1 MHPYSSEPATMK
13 FLVVED
19 DAETGAYVTRGLKEQ
34 GHAVDAAMTSREGA
48 FLASNETYDVI
59 IMDRMLP
66 GTDGLALVK
75 MLRGMG
81 VRTPVLFL
89 TALGGIDDRVQGL
102 NAGADDYLIK
112 PFAFSEL
119 LARVH
124 ALARRPPLSPQQTTL
139 RVADLEMDLLKRS
152 VTRNGNAIDL
162 QPREFMLLE
171 YLMRHAGHIVTRTM
185 LLEGVWEFHFDPKT
199 NIVETNMSRLRSKL
213 HREGTPDL
221 IQTIRGSGYLLSNP
235 AERSGH

>member
-1 MHPYSSEPATMK
+1 MK

-19 DAETGAYVTRGLKEQ
+19 DAETAAYVTRGLKEQ
-34 GHAVDAAMTSREGA
+34 GHAVDAASTGRDAA
-48 FLASNETYDVI
+48 FLAGSEPYDAIV
-59 IMDRMLP
+59 MDRMLP
-66 GTDGLALVK
+66 GMDGVALVK

-81 VRTPVLFL
+81 VKTPVLFL
-89 TALGGIDDRVQGL
+89 TALGGIDDRVEGL

-119 LARVH
+119 LARLH
-124 ALARRPPLSPQQTTL
+124 ALVRRPPLSPHQTAL

-152 VTRNGNAIDL
+152 VTRGGAAIDL

-171 YLMRHAGHIVTRTM
+171 FLMRHAGHIVTRTM

-199 NIVETNMSRLRSKL
+199 NIVETNMSRLRAKL
-213 HREGTPDL
+213 HRDDAPDL
-221 IQTIRGSGYLLSNP
+221 IQTIRGSGYLLAGP
-235 AERSGH
+235 AEKFAS

>member
-1 MHPYSSEPATMK
+1 MK

-19 DAETGAYVTRGLKEQ
+19 DAETAGYVSRGLREQ
-34 GHAVDAAMTSREGA
+34 GYAADIAANGRDGS
-48 FLASNETYDVI
+48 FLAGSMTYDAI
-59 IMDRMLP
+59 IMDRMLS
-66 GTDGLALVK
+66 GIDGLSLVK
-75 MLRGMG
+75 KLREAG

-89 TALGGIDDRVQGL
+89 TALGGIDDRVEGL

-119 LARVH
+119 LARLH
-124 ALARRPPLSPQQTTL
+124 ALVRRPPLSPNQTTL
-139 RVADLEMDLLKRS
+139 RVIDLEMDLLKRT
-152 VTRNGNAIDL
+152 VTRGGTAIEL

-171 YLMRHAGHIVTRTM
+171 FLMRHAGHIVTRTM

-213 HREGTPDL
+213 HREGAQEV
-221 IQTIRGSGYLLSNP
+221 IQTIRGSGYLLSN
-235 AERSGH
+235 AVERTTS